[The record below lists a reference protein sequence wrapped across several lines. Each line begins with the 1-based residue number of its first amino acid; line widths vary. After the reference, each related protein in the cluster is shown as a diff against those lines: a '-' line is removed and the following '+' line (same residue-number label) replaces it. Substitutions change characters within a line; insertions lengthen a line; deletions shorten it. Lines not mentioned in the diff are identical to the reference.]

1 MNIKGS
7 VALHGHNQ
15 QLRLCSFC
23 YAGPSLCSTVWDY
36 CQREKAWNTFSDYR
50 DYKVKR
56 GQYSTEV
63 WCTTFTIRNEY
74 IYFASSLT
82 CSWVIYCPRQR
93 EKRSGEQL
101 HVNRLEMTQI
111 PPDHWSR
118 RDAAWACHQ
127 HPATIPYRPTVPFC
141 LHLPSPALLHSSKA
155 TTTGRLIK

>member
-1 MNIKGS
+1 MDTISSLGYVAS
-7 VALHGHNQ
+7 VMQVLHCVEQ
-15 QLRLCSFC
+15 FEII
-23 YAGPSLCSTVWDY
+23 AKEKSLKQILWLQGLQGEEGTDTA
-36 CQREKAWNTFSDYR
+36 QRCDAPPL
-50 DYKVKR
+50 
-56 GQYSTEV
+56 
-63 WCTTFTIRNEY
+63 FTIRNEY

-82 CSWVIYCPRQR
+82 CSWVIYCPGQR
-93 EKRSGEQL
+93 EKRSVEQL

>member
-1 MNIKGS
+1 MDTISSLGYVAS
-7 VALHGHNQ
+7 VMQVLHCVQ
-15 QLRLCSFC
+15 QFEII
-23 YAGPSLCSTVWDY
+23 AK
-36 CQREKAWNTFSDYR
+36 EKKLETHSVTTGTTRW
-50 DYKVKR
+50 R
-56 GQYSTEV
+56 GDRYSTEV

-141 LHLPSPALLHSSKA
+141 LHPPSPALLHSSKA